1 MPKYLFLTG
10 TNTDV
15 GKTFI
20 GTKLIKDLN
29 KKYNYLAFKPIETGC
44 RKKGSKL
51 IPADSRKY
59 HSILSEVMTLNELNP
74 FRFVPP
80 ISPYLA
86 IKRGRK
92 KIFIKDYIEK
102 LKIISRDSPVLLEG
116 AGGAFSPIALDG
128 LNIDLMKMIK
138 SINVLIIKDELGCIS
153 SAISNIL
160 AFEKYR
166 VRLDL
171 LVLNTQKKNDMDNL
185 KEIKKY
191 TDIPIVNYTKIS
203 DIKTIKNKINKIL

>member
-20 GTKLIKDLN
+20 GTKLIKELN

-51 IPADSRKY
+51 IPADSSKY
-59 HSILSEVMTLNELNP
+59 HSILSKVITLDELNP

-80 ISPYLA
+80 VSPYLA
-86 IKRGRK
+86 IKRARK
-92 KIFIKDYIEK
+92 KVCIKDYFEK
-102 LKIISRDSPVLLEG
+102 LKIISKDAPVLLEG
-116 AGGAFSPIALDG
+116 AGGAFSPLALDG

-138 SINVLIIKDELGCIS
+138 SINILIIKDELGCIS
-153 SAISNIL
+153 SAISNVL
-160 AFEKYR
+160 AFEKYE

>member
-44 RKKGSKL
+44 RKKGSEL
-51 IPADSRKY
+51 IPADSSKY
-59 HSILSEVMTLNELNP
+59 HSILSKVMTLDELNP

-80 ISPYLA
+80 VSPYLA
-86 IKRGRK
+86 IKRARK
-92 KIFIKDYIEK
+92 NIFIKDYFKK
-102 LKIISRDSPVLLEG
+102 LKVISKDAPVLLEG
-116 AGGAFSPIALDG
+116 AGGAFSPLALDG

-138 SINVLIIKDELGCIS
+138 SINILIIKDELGCIS
-153 SAISNIL
+153 SAISNVL
-160 AFEKYR
+160 AFEKYK

-191 TDIPIVNYTKIS
+191 TDIPIVNYMKPS
-203 DIKTIKNKINKIL
+203 DIKTIQNKINKIL

>member
-20 GTKLIKDLN
+20 GTKLIKNLN

-44 RKKGSKL
+44 RKKGSEL
-51 IPADSRKY
+51 IPADSCKY
-59 HSILSEVMTLNELNP
+59 HSILKNVMTLDELNP
-74 FRFVPP
+74 FRFIPP
-80 ISPYLA
+80 VSPYLA
-86 IKRGRK
+86 IKRAGEK
-92 KIFIKDYIEK
+92 VFIKDYYKK
-102 LKIISRDSPVLLEG
+102 LKIISKDSPVLLEG
-116 AGGAFSPIALDG
+116 AGGAFSPLALDG

-138 SINVLIIKDELGCIS
+138 SINILIINDELGCIGL
-153 SAISNIL
+153 AVSNIL
-160 AFEKYR
+160 AFEKYK

-171 LVLNTQKKNDMDNL
+171 LILNTQKKNDMDNL

-191 TDIPIVNYTKIS
+191 TDIPIVNYTKPS
-203 DIKTIKNKINKIL
+203 DIKVIQNNIYKLL